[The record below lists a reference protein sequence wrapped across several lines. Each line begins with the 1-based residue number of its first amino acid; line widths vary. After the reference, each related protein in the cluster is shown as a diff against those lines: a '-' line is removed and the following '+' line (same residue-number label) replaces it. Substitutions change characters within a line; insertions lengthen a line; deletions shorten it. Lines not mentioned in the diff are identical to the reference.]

1 MTLLISQFYITFKNS
16 LLLLILL
23 GIVFIIYTIF
33 IYRRTIPLVPVNL
46 KRVLTFLRSI
56 SLILILFVLFET
68 TLNFIRS
75 IKTPPHIAVAID
87 NSASMAIKDKAG
99 NRPQLLSKAINDPVF
114 NTLKDQFVLKYYTFS
129 NKVNTEK
136 TGDSLTFTGDATN
149 ITDCIKFIK
158 NELVEKN
165 LAGIIILSDGNY
177 NKGGNPIRFSEE
189 LSVPV
194 YPVGIGSPERVPDI
208 AIVDVEYNPYAY
220 INETTPVNVFIRNT
234 GYKDIKIP
242 ITLSIN
248 GKKELTKI
256 INIHS
261 SPSEIK
267 ETIEYLPRSP
277 GNNKLVLSVPS
288 QPDELSFKNNLRTI
302 YIDVFK
308 AKLNVHLF
316 AGSLS
321 PEISFLKR
329 HISSSDR
336 YVVTTFVE
344 KSENEFYQINDNE
357 IENADIFIFQNF
369 PTINTSARTL
379 NRLLDRIQKQSI
391 PIFLV
396 LGKNVNFQQLSL
408 FNEYLPIK
416 ANVNKINETLV
427 YPMLSEKGKNDQ
439 LMRISSQNNSALS
452 TWSKLPPVY
461 TTHLINQL
469 WANSDV
475 LAFYK
480 TSLTNR
486 NQTNN
491 NPLIVIRTNGKQ
503 KSAAVLAYGIWRWD
517 LLMWGVDNNDD
528 AYYNFVNN
536 LLRWLEIKK
545 EIKPVLIKTDNQ
557 QYNFGDPIKID
568 VEILNEA
575 LIPNDQ
581 NELVLSLKHNQTSE
595 NIAVYKSGENI
606 YTKILYLDKS
616 GDFELSLIAQEQAKF
631 GNNIDK
637 ALFSIGEYSSELNN
651 THLQKSLLEGLA
663 LTSGGKYISSD
674 SLYILAQS
682 VQGSSRETS
691 IANGVEFWNNRILL
705 FCIIISLTMEWFL
718 RKKKGML

>member
-316 AGSLS
+316 SGSLS